1 MDGMLDNCFRSLA
14 RMKTAVVRGADGR
27 RTCDGLMTAVP
38 PRCCHGCF
46 SPCRRRTGRTSK
58 LVVCTGHIVI
68 TWFCYISGQ
77 MCVVI
82 LSASFFSK
90 KLVFLVREAL
100 IRTAVLCLSFSML
113 QTNCAVLMFE
123 LCRWSTCAFLTR
135 FLVFFCIWCT
145 QLFLAKFQS
154 GLKFFCTVHDCLNLY
169 KVFCSNS

>member
-1 MDGMLDNCFRSLA
+1 MTWTACWTTAFGLPQRSLA
-14 RMKTAVVRGADGR
+14 RMKTAVVWGADGR

-77 MCVVI
+77 MCIVI

-123 LCRWSTCAFLTR
+123 LCRWSTCAFVTR
-135 FLVFFCIWCT
+135 FLVFSVYGALSC
-145 QLFLAKFQS
+145 FL
-154 GLKFFCTVHDCLNLY
+154 LNFSQ
-169 KVFCSNS
+169 V